1 MTGWHGNESQWKW
14 MEMWEIWPLAVF
26 QTSERMVTKFRMGDK
41 VGEPYLPTETQSV
54 QNLNNNLR

>member
-1 MTGWHGNESQWKW
+1 